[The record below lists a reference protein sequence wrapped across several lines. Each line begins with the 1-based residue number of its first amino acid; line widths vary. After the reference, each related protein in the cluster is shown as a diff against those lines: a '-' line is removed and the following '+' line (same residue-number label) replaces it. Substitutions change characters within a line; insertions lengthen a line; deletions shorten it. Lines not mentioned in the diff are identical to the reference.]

1 MEIAS
6 LMEKFSPIIA
16 DEDYLLNGL
25 NTFLGEIE
33 LRLLFLGSYED
44 LCKSKNE
51 WCKYLRSE
59 FREDYLEDLE
69 DYVSSKKLQSS
80 IKKSDQED
88 FAEFVSEYLI

>member
-16 DEDYLLNGL
+16 DADYLLNGL

-33 LRLLFLGSYED
+33 LRLQFLGSFED

-51 WCKYLRSE
+51 
-59 FREDYLEDLE
+59 
-69 DYVSSKKLQSS
+69 
-80 IKKSDQED
+80 
-88 FAEFVSEYLI
+88 